1 MTMSGENKHNSFFT
15 PEDSPIPV
23 PPAEDAWSLMR
34 QRLDTGMPIM
44 KVKAS
49 WLRSLRWLAPAA
61 GVAGVTILLVVH
73 KPLRQDIGR
82 VVGEKVSVGTK
93 KGETRGP
100 EVGGKGGAR
109 SGAAGEIGTD
119 AKALA
124 PEGAGEHGRATGASG
139 TEAGEGSGLKP
150 GEGEDSVK
158 RRGSEIVITD
168 RRGGRQAGSG
178 STAERSGGE
187 IAGSEGTAKTSG
199 GGTTG
204 SGARISGKGKG
215 RQRGSEGLRE
225 GSRGSR
231 GRSEGSRGPVGQ
243 NEGANGQEG
252 KAAGKQQG
260 EDIQHERGHLHNERE
275 HPRHEGKA
283 QIPPLAF
290 IGSGYDRSSPGS
302 YASLPVAGFKGGKS
316 LLPGKALPAKG
327 GKGAIEDNGEQIL
340 AFGVW
345 DGLNFAM
352 GDQTVYRYTSSDGP
366 DLLVDHLPG
375 AYVRMYLGDRVY
387 IDAGVRLYSPQYTR
401 LQQIDSTGGP
411 DTTYN
416 PYQSTFKDTVISL
429 EKLYYTDIPLTVHY
443 RVAAGLYLGGGLQYS
458 RLWDG
463 AAVQRFDSRPFNGSS
478 AVSSS
483 GNWNLD
489 LKYDAG
495 ALARLRR
502 SDWRVLLDVAY
513 RWRRVTLDL
522 RYQQSLTSYVRPGQG
537 GSSPR
542 NSSLQLNLSYDI
554 WRQRRKK

>member
-1 MTMSGENKHNSFFT
+1 MS
-15 PEDSPIPV
+15 V
-23 PPAEDAWSLMR
+23 PPAEEAWSLMR
-34 QRLDTGMPIM
+34 QRLDAGMPVI
-44 KVKAS
+44 KGKGS
-49 WLRSLRWLAPAA
+49 WLRSLRWLAPTAA
-61 GVAGVTILLVVH
+61 VAGVTVLLVVY
-73 KPLRQDIGR
+73 KPLRRDTGR
-82 VVGEKVSVGTK
+82 VVVEREAGG
-93 KGETRGP
+93 KGET
-100 EVGGKGGAR
+100 
-109 SGAAGEIGTD
+109 
-119 AKALA
+119 
-124 PEGAGEHGRATGASG
+124 GAGEHGRASEASG
-139 TEAGEGSGLKP
+139 TEAGEGEESGLKP

-158 RRGSEIVITD
+158 RRGSEIVTTD
-168 RRGGRQAGSG
+168 RGRGGQAGRNEVVSPAAGATVKRSVEGIGSG

-187 IAGSEGTAKTSG
+187 IAESEGMAKTSG
-199 GGTTG
+199 SGT
-204 SGARISGKGKG
+204 RISGKG
-215 RQRGSEGLRE
+215 RQRGGSE
-225 GSRGSR
+225 GSR
-231 GRSEGSRGPVGQ
+231 GRSESSRGPVGQ
-243 NEGANGQEG
+243 NEGANGQAG
-252 KAAGKQQG
+252 GKQQG
-260 EDIQHERGHLHNERE
+260 RDIQHEGGHLHNEREHLRNEREHPPNESGYPRDESGHSPNERE

-316 LLPGKALPAKG
+316 LLPGKAPRAKASPAKALPAKG
-327 GKGAIEDNGEQIL
+327 GKGAIEGKGERIL

-416 PYQSTFKDTVISL
+416 PYQSTFKDTVVSL

-443 RVAAGLYLGGGLQYS
+443 RVAAGLYVGGGLQYS

-463 AAVQRFDSRPFNGSS
+463 AAIQRFDSRPYIGSS
-478 AVSSS
+478 DVTSS

-513 RWRRVTLDL
+513 RWRRATLDL
-522 RYQQSLTSYVRPGQG
+522 RYQQSLTSYVKPGQG
-537 GSSPR
+537 GSSPH
-542 NSSLQLNLSYDI
+542 NSALQLNLSYDI

>member
-1 MTMSGENKHNSFFT
+1 MSGENKHNSFFT

-34 QRLDTGMPIM
+34 QRLDTGMPII

-100 EVGGKGGAR
+100 EVGGKGETGAEER
-109 SGAAGEIGTD
+109 VRAA
-119 AKALA
+119 
-124 PEGAGEHGRATGASG
+124 GASG
-139 TEAGEGSGLKP
+139 IEAGEGEESGLKP
-150 GEGEDSVK
+150 GGGKDSVK
-158 RRGSEIVITD
+158 RQENEIVITD
-168 RRGGRQAGSG
+168 RHGGGQAGRNEVASPAAGATVKRSGEGIEGVGRSG
-178 STAERSGGE
+178 STAERSGVGVAE
-187 IAGSEGTAKTSG
+187 SGGTAERSG

-204 SGARISGKGKG
+204 GGTTGGGTKISGKVKG
-215 RQRGSEGLRE
+215 RQQEGSEGLR
-225 GSRGSR
+225 GG
-231 GRSEGSRGPVGQ
+231 SEGF
-243 NEGANGQEG
+243 
-252 KAAGKQQG
+252 
-260 EDIQHERGHLHNERE
+260 RGHPRNGSGHPGNERVHPLV

-283 QIPPLAF
+283 QIPPLAL

-302 YASLPVAGFKGGKS
+302 YASLPVAGLKAGKS
-316 LLPGKALPAKG
+316 LLPGKAPPAKASRAKASSAKG
-327 GKGAIEDNGEQIL
+327 GKEGVQIL

-345 DGLNFAM
+345 DGLNFVM

-366 DLLVDHLPG
+366 DLLMDHLPG

-411 DTTYN
+411 DTVYSPFQVTL
-416 PYQSTFKDTVISL
+416 KDTVVSL

-443 RVAAGLYLGGGLQYS
+443 RVAGGLYLGGGLQYS

-463 AAVQRFDSRPFNGSS
+463 AAVERFDSRPNGSS
-478 AVSSS
+478 IVGSS

-489 LKYDAG
+489 LKYDPG

-513 RWRRVTLDL
+513 RWKRVTLDL

-542 NSSLQLNLSYDI
+542 NSTLQLNLSYDI